1 MSAITI
7 RRRITISLTEA
18 QRAKV
23 ARWINVQHVGDE
35 EVNELRA
42 GRLVGKYPEAQS
54 ALVAAHRNLARS
66 CLVEM
71 DLSYDKNGCLVD
83 VQWVK
88 PAAPKTLAQVFSEEK

>member
-1 MSAITI
+1 MNAITI

-42 GRLVGKYPEAQS
+42 GRLVGKYPEAEP
-54 ALVAAHRNLARS
+54 ALSGAHWRLGRS
-66 CLVEM
+66 CQVEL

-88 PAAPKTLAQVFSEEK
+88 PAEPKTLAQVFSEEK